1 MRRVGTRLIA
11 ATALCAGIAISASSA
26 SNSVA
31 GASPSRA
38 TALGGQALGGQPLGR
53 TVSTAGL
60 SIGLSFYMP
69 VRDHAALARFIAAV
83 SSPGSPAYHH
93 YLTKGEFASDFG
105 ATPAAIHRVSDYLVA
120 HGLGAVAASPDHLFV
135 HATGTVHAVERLLR
149 TTIRAYDDKGHR
161 VYAGVTPVHLPS
173 ALTGS
178 VRAVVGLTDVPRYRA
193 SYTVVPHAR
202 PRTTT
207 CSQMSAGTNATSG
220 PFTISEIGDAYKFGA
235 FAAKG
240 AEGQGQTVGIFELT
254 NYLPSDIEYFQD
266 CTGKHDVISSVI
278 VDGGNGINP
287 YAEVEADL
295 DIEIVATLA
304 PYANIAV
311 YQGPNSEAGVVD
323 TYDRIATDDVAKV
336 VSTSWGLC
344 ERADRTSVAAESGVF
359 QEMAAQGQTVA
370 AAAGD
375 SGASDC
381 LGYRATRTNPLAG
394 AIGVDDPASQPYVTG
409 VGGTTISDAAT
420 IDSSPSSQVVWDT
433 ADVEG
438 TGGGVSSIW
447 PRPTYEH
454 AIAGASG
461 AGRTVPDVA
470 LDADPASGYMI
481 YTLVYGWIPVGGTSA
496 AAPTFASLMGLANQS
511 NAETYG
517 FVLPLLY
524 AVGKAEPGTYFSD
537 VTVGNNET
545 YDVPGYSKAKA
556 GFDAASGWGSPIGS
570 AFVSLVPPP

>member
-11 ATALCAGIAISASSA
+11 ASALCAGIAVSASTTS
-26 SNSVA
+26 SVVA
-31 GASPSRA
+31 GASSSRA
-38 TALGGQALGGQPLGR
+38 AALGAQPIGR
-53 TVSTAGL
+53 TVSTSGL

-69 VRDHAALARFIAAV
+69 ARNQAALTRSIAAV
-83 SSPGSPAYHH
+83 SSPSSPAYHH
-93 YLTKGEFASDFG
+93 YLTKGKFASRFG
-105 ATPAAIHRVSDYLVA
+105 ATPAAIDRVSDYLVA
-120 HGLGAVAASPDHLFV
+120 HGLGAVAASPDHLFM
-135 HATGTVHAVERLLR
+135 HATGTVRAVEALLR
-149 TTIRAYDDKGHR
+149 TTIRAYDDKGRR
-161 VYAGVTPVHLPS
+161 VYADVTPIHLPS
-173 ALTGS
+173 VLAGS

-193 SYTVVPHAR
+193 SYNLVPHAR

-207 CSQMSAGTNATSG
+207 CSQMSAGTNSTSG
-220 PFTISEIGDAYKFGA
+220 PFTISEVGDAYKFGA
-235 FAAKG
+235 FAAGG
-240 AEGQGQTVGIFELT
+240 AGGQGQTVAIFELT
-254 NYLPSDIEYFQD
+254 NYLPADIKYFQD
-266 CTGKHDVISSVI
+266 CTSKHDVISSVT

-323 TYDRIATDDVAKV
+323 TYDRIATDDAAKV

-344 ERADRTSVAAESGVF
+344 EGADPTSVAAESGVF

-381 LGYRATRTNPLAG
+381 LGYRPTRTNPLAG

-409 VGGTTISDAAT
+409 VGGTTITDATT
-420 IDSSPSSQVVWDT
+420 IGSLPSSQVVWDT
-433 ADVEG
+433 SDVEG

-447 PRPTYEH
+447 PAPSYQH
-454 AIAGASG
+454 AVKGASG

-470 LDADPASGYMI
+470 LNADPASGYMI
-481 YTLVYGWIPVGGTSA
+481 YTIAYGWIPVGGTSA
-496 AAPTFASLMGLANQS
+496 AAPLFASLMALANQY
-511 NAETYG
+511 NMETYG

-524 AVGKAEPGTYFSD
+524 AVGKAEPGKYFSD

-545 YDVPGYSKAKA
+545 YDVPGYSTAKS

-570 AFVSLVPPP
+570 AFLSLVPPP